1 MLHALLRAHRRP
13 LLSLATLATGFA
25 PIAVASLFPCAAT
38 AQNPDVRIVRTP
50 FPAMAS
56 IYTRSADRAVL
67 GVLMAAGSR
76 ADTAGV
82 HLEEVDANGPAGKAG
97 LKAGDV
103 LTEVNG
109 VSLKVSKE
117 DAEDLALAGL
127 AQRRLQRVLGKVKP
141 GEDVSLKVR
150 TGSAAPRA
158 VTLKT
163 VSQAE
168 LDRSDTRRIVERA
181 PMAGGRLRSA
191 AGPDE
196 NRGMVGVTVGVSN
209 SKRDT
214 LGLFLNSV
222 VSGGPAET
230 AGIVEGERIAAVNG
244 VDVRVPREDI
254 DDMQA
259 VSARV
264 QRFVRE
270 VEKVAPGGTV
280 TLRVY
285 GNGRYRE
292 VAVKAG
298 KASDMPHT
306 SGFSMSIGDGM
317 GLPRV
322 LELGRDGPNGR
333 IMLDGREMRLDT
345 ERLRESLQDMR
356 RRIEDSVRDGV
367 RDGTRAFEFREAPV
381 VIRSRRGAER

>member
-1 MLHALLRAHRRP
+1 MLHTFPVLMWAHRRP
-13 LLSLATLATGFA
+13 LRSLATAAAVIAPFATG
-25 PIAVASLFPCAAT
+25 ITLVPCAAT
-38 AQNPDVRIVRTP
+38 AQNPEVRIVRSP
-50 FPAMAS
+50 MPGMAS
-56 IYTRSADRAVL
+56 VYTRSADRAVL
-67 GVLMAAGSR
+67 GVLMTSGSR

-103 LTEVNG
+103 LTEANG

-127 AQRRLQRVLGKVKP
+127 AQRRLQRVLSKVKP
-141 GEDVSLKVR
+141 GDEVSLKVR

-163 VSQAE
+163 VSQAD
-168 LDRSDTRRIVERA
+168 LDRGDVRRIVERTPA
-181 PMAGGRLRSA
+181 AGGRVRS

-196 NRGMVGVTVGVSN
+196 DRGMVGVSIGASG

-214 LGLFLNSV
+214 LGLFLSSV

-254 DDMQA
+254 DDAQA
-259 VSARV
+259 VSARLN
-264 QRFVRE
+264 RFVRE
-270 VEKVAPGGTV
+270 VEKVTPGSTV

-285 GNGRYRE
+285 GGGRYRD

-298 KASDMPHT
+298 KAADMPRT
-306 SGFSMSIGDGM
+306 SGFSMSMGDGM
-317 GLPRV
+317 GIPRV

-333 IMLDGREMRLDT
+333 IMLDGREMRIDT
-345 ERLRESLQDMR
+345 QRLRESLQDMR
-356 RRIEDSVRDGV
+356 RRIEDGV
-367 RDGTRAFEFREAPV
+367 RDGTGAFEWREAPV
-381 VIRSRRGAER
+381 VVRSRRGA

>member
-13 LLSLATLATGFA
+13 LLSLATLATGLA
-25 PIAVASLFPCAAT
+25 PLAAVSLVPCAAT
-38 AQNPDVRIVRTP
+38 AQNPDVRIMRAP
-50 FPAMAS
+50 MPMAAV
-56 IYTRSADRAVL
+56 YTRSADRAVL
-67 GVLMAAGSR
+67 GVLMTSGSR

-82 HLEEVDANGPAGKAG
+82 HLEEVDANGPAAKAG
-97 LKAGDV
+97 LKAGDII
-103 LTEVNG
+103 TELNG

-127 AQRRLQRVLGKVKP
+127 AQRRLQRVLSKVKP
-141 GEDVSLKVR
+141 GEEVTLKVR
-150 TGSAAPRA
+150 TGSAAPRT

-163 VSQAE
+163 VSQAD
-168 LDRSDTRRIVERA
+168 LDRSETRRIVERS
-181 PMAGGRLRSA
+181 PMAGGRMRSA
-191 AGPDE
+191 GADE
-196 NRGMVGVTVGVSN
+196 NRGMVGVSVGSSG

-214 LGLFLNSV
+214 LGLFLSSV
-222 VSGGPAET
+222 VAGGPAEQ

-244 VDVRVPREDI
+244 VDVRVPREDV
-254 DDMQA
+254 DDPQA

-264 QRFVRE
+264 NRFVRE

-292 VAVKAG
+292 VPVKAV
-298 KASDMPHT
+298 KASDMPRS
-306 SGFSMSIGDGM
+306 SGFSMSVGDGM
-317 GLPRV
+317 GIPRV
-322 LELGRDGPNGR
+322 FELGRDGVNGR

-367 RDGTRAFEFREAPV
+367 RGGAGAFEWRDAPV
-381 VIRSRRGAER
+381 VIRSRRGADL